1 MSDQTTYDSAVFQ
14 NLARYCAGFTHFA
27 FYVNHL
33 SSFSLA
39 VGATR
44 QIELSESKGAFSKL
58 ETFQTSAKKRIAG
71 YLGYD
76 LKIDLEALTSAN
88 PDKLKMPV
96 ATFFEPEAW
105 VNYTD
110 GKLEITD
117 CSAEMEKEI
126 RAAIDQPHI
135 AEKSTDPP
143 PEMRPEMTEA
153 EYLEGAEAIK
163 NHLRRGDIYEAN
175 FCFQMNGDADEKS
188 LLNRFLALHER
199 THAPFS
205 VYARMGEHEILSASP
220 ERFLNNSGGKL
231 CSQPI
236 KGTRKRSTDKIV
248 DEALIAEL
256 RNDPKEQSENVMIV
270 DLVRNDLSRVASRG
284 TVKVKELFGIQSFKT
299 VHHMVSTICAD
310 LNTERHNHWDAIK
323 ACFPMGSMTGAP
335 KISAMK
341 IIEERENFKRGPYS
355 GGFGWMD
362 PNGDFDFNVMIRTIF
377 YSRREKLLSLSVG
390 SALTINADPQK
401 EYEECI
407 LKAEALLQS
416 LKQPAKDA
424 FTSAF
429 EG

>member
-1 MSDQTTYDSAVFQ
+1 
-14 NLARYCAGFTHFA
+14 LARYCGGFTHFA
-27 FYVNHL
+27 FYVNQL

-44 QIELSESKGAFSKL
+44 QIELYESQGAFAKL
-58 ETFQTSAKKRIAG
+58 EAFQATAQKRIAG

-76 LKIDLEALTSAN
+76 LKNDLEELTSAN

-96 ATFFEPEAW
+96 AAFFEPEAW
-105 VNYTD
+105 VKYSD
-110 GKLEITD
+110 GKLIISG
-117 CSAEMEKEI
+117 CSPELEKEI

-135 AEKSTDPP
+135 AEKTTDPT
-143 PEMRPEMTEA
+143 PEMKPEMTQE

-175 FCFQMNGDADEKS
+175 FCFQMNGHADEES
-188 LLNRFLALHER
+188 LLNRFLALYER
-199 THAPFS
+199 TQAPFS
-205 VYARMGEHEILSASP
+205 VYARIGEGEILSASP
-220 ERFLNNSGGKL
+220 ERFLKNSGGKL

-236 KGTRKRSTDKIV
+236 KGTRKRSSDRVMDK
-248 DEALIAEL
+248 ALIAEL

-270 DLVRNDLSRVASRG
+270 DLVRNDLSKVAARG
-284 TVKVKELFGIQSFKT
+284 SVHVEKLFGIQSFKT

-310 LNTERHNHWDAIK
+310 LNTDRYNKWDAIK

-341 IIEERENFKRGPYS
+341 IIESCENFRRGPYS

-362 PNGDFDFNVMIRTIF
+362 ANGDFDFNVMIRTIF
-377 YSRREKLLSLSVG
+377 YNRREKVLSLSVG

-407 LKAEALLQS
+407 LKSDALLQS

-424 FTSAF
+424 LASAL
-429 EG
+429 ES